1 MRIRRSPP
9 LLDDFYTERDRAE
22 RTKQRAQDLFRL
34 VTSTMER
41 ITRRL
46 NAQRAELAA
55 SEDREALRIRA
66 ELINA
71 YQYALEKGAP
81 FYEVENYYD
90 GNRLLRIPADPALS
104 PAHNAQK
111 YYKEYLKAQTA
122 QKVLTGQIAA
132 GEQGAAIYGERV

>member
-1 MRIRRSPP
+1 MRTRAYTALSP

-90 GNRLLRIPADPALS
+90 GNRLF
-104 PAHNAQK
+104 AHPGGPCPVARAQC
-111 YYKEYLKAQTA
+111 A
-122 QKVLTGQIAA
+122 KVL
-132 GEQGAAIYGERV
+132 

>member
-1 MRIRRSPP
+1 
-9 LLDDFYTERDRAE
+9 
-22 RTKQRAQDLFRL
+22 
-34 VTSTMER
+34 MER

-111 YYKEYLKAQTA
+111 YYKEYRKAQTA
-122 QKVLTGQIAA
+122 QKVLTADCRRRT
-132 GEQGAAIYGERV
+132 GAAIYGERV